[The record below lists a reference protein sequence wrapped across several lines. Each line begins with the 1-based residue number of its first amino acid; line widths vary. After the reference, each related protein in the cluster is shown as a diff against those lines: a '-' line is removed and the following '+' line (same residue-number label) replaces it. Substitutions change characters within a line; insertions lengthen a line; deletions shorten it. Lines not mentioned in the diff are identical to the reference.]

1 MAKAQKKTK
10 KTPARLKKEDEGYQL
25 ASEDAVSYLETRRPA
40 IVSVGRRYHID
51 PDELAQEC
59 YEVLLTCLRDFTPI
73 VKKDDGSEVA
83 VQFNTFFGSR
93 LEVRAIEMRNRD
105 PEYQARQAT
114 MEQMSDEEKSSFR
127 EDPPLLV
134 QHLDHEGTMQESLKG
149 EVAEAHG
156 DKGDNA
162 VLRIMRDSFFD
173 QKLAELVA
181 KEKDEKKQAAL
192 LHVKVGGVYNFHEI
206 AYHFGVTDSRASQV
220 MNELMDAFYVQ
231 RLIDRDLKAVRT
243 DFEKLKFNEKRA
255 LRLIGEAFQHA
266 DDKRAEEII
275 SVFSGLY
282 DGLED
287 LRKKSQKLAK
297 ERAEKEKKKPR
308 KNRPSLLGEPPAY
321 ENLLTGKEAKKFPLQ
336 EVGMRRI
343 GSLKEMEDLDFRPPM
358 SGEMFQQFCEEL
370 DPSNPQYPA
379 LVTEDGTIIDGV
391 LRIKAAKAAGR
402 KEYLCLTIQVPDPEE
417 KKRLRVVL
425 NMRLHSTSKV
435 EMYHAIG
442 ALSAMGFSQQK
453 IADNL
458 DTGRTNVL
466 VYCKVRDKAIPELR
480 GLFEDELIQIT
491 NAATCADLS
500 DEEQKDIVRFIRRY
514 GKSWAKGKN
523 FNRLFKA
530 VVSGKVAEFEK
541 KLPKE
546 VKEKARE
553 ETDQQTQPVAGTD
566 PDTTRKISALEKQV
580 NTYAMALKD
589 QEIWSAQREG
599 VINQQREEL
608 SELKSEAET
617 LRREVE
623 AAELIK
629 FGDSKALD
637 EEIKQI
643 RAFFAITER
652 LSAAIKGTD
661 LARKDLTRTDVRRN
675 QASELVRLME
685 EMEKS
690 VNTLRLEIHNR
701 CRTFRRDRTDP
712 AENAPRE
719 GAAEKKGKA
728 AEK

>member
-1 MAKAQKKTK
+1 MGVRKKEDVNLATAQTTTK
-10 KTPARLKKEDEGYQL
+10 KMTRLKKEDEGYQM
-25 ASEDAVSYLETRRPA
+25 ARDDAVAYLETRKPA

-51 PDELAQEC
+51 PDELAQES
-59 YEVLLTCLRDFTPI
+59 YEVLLTCLRDYTPI
-73 VKKDDGSEVA
+73 VKKDDGTEIR

-114 MEQMSDEEKSSFR
+114 MEQMSDEDKTSFR
-127 EDPPLLV
+127 DDPPLLV
-134 QHLDHEGTMQESLKG
+134 QHLDHEGTMQQSLRG

-156 DKGDNA
+156 DKDDNA

-231 RLIDRDLKAVRT
+231 RLIDRDLKAVKV

-255 LRLIGEAFQHA
+255 LRLIGEAFQFVDDDRA
-266 DDKRAEEII
+266 DEII
-275 SVFSGLY
+275 KVFSDIYTGLK
-282 DGLED
+282 ER
-287 LRKKSQKLAK
+287 RKKSLQVAK
-297 ERAEKEKKKPR
+297 ERAEKEKKKP
-308 KNRPSLLGEPPAY
+308 KKTKPALLGDPPEY
-321 ENLLTGKEAKKFPLQ
+321 ENLLTKEESKKFPLQ

-343 GSLKEMEDLDFRPPM
+343 ASLKEIEDLDFRPPP
-358 SGEMFQQFCEEL
+358 SEAFFKEFCEQI
-370 DPSNPQYPA
+370 DPSDPRYPA
-379 LVTEDGTIIDGV
+379 LVAEDGTIIDGV
-391 LRIKAAKAAGR
+391 LRLRAARAAGR
-402 KEYLCLTIQVPDPEE
+402 KEYLCLTLSAPDPEE

-425 NMRLHSTSKV
+425 NMRLHSASKV
-435 EMYHAIG
+435 EMFHAIS
-442 ALSAMGFSQQK
+442 ALSGMGFSQQK
-453 IADNL
+453 IADSL

-466 VYCKVRDKAIPELR
+466 VYCKVRDKALPELR

-500 DEEQKDIVRFIRRY
+500 DEEQKEIVRFIRRY

-523 FNRLFKA
+523 FNKLYKA
-530 VVSGKVAEFEK
+530 AASGKVAALEE
-541 KLPKE
+541 KLPKD
-546 VKEKARE
+546 VKEKADKE
-553 ETDQQTQPVAGTD
+553 ITTGQTKQTSD
-566 PDTTRKISALEKQV
+566 PDAARKVAALEKQI

-608 SELKSEAET
+608 SDLRGEAEA

-637 EEIKQI
+637 DEIKQI
-643 RAFFAITER
+643 RAFFTITER
-652 LSAAIKGTD
+652 LAAAIKGAD
-661 LARKDLTRTDVRRN
+661 HARKDLTRTEVRRN
-675 QASELVRLME
+675 QASELVKLLE
-685 EMEKS
+685 ELEKS
-690 VNTLRLEIHNR
+690 VNTLRVEIHNR
-701 CRTFRRDRTDP
+701 CRTFSRDRSDP
-712 AENAPRE
+712 AENAP
-719 GAAEKKGKA
+719 KKDK
-728 AEK
+728 